1 MAKKQKPEIRT
12 VAIDDIIIE
21 NRLRTDLQNIKA
33 LAVDIKKNG
42 LYQFPVVT
50 VEGDKY
56 RLIMGERRI
65 RALQMNNA
73 TEVTVSIMNI
83 TDAEALV
90 KAEYNENHLRADFL
104 MTEKLAYADKLEVI
118 EKAKAEARMKAG
130 KKEDPVQNLAQG
142 SETDP
147 VQNLAQGSSAKKVRN
162 IVAKATGL
170 GSGTQYDKIK
180 FIRDH
185 QSDFTPEEFD
195 KWNHGLISTNKMY
208 NKLKPKSDT
217 PKTSPFQK
225 KDAADIIPS
234 LDSLAS
240 SEELEALKKEIDTL
254 RKENAQYKK
263 NEELLHKVAAEEDAE
278 NSPAPAPAPASALS
292 SALAF
297 PPVGKPD
304 DGSSWYEYTVAVFEY
319 VNEVLHYLADCWRD
333 YIVPEYDAVDIGIRK
348 DFMRKAGDPVYAIAA
363 QLVNGFRLR
372 LTTAIYKEEGEEAM
386 NAFSRELS
394 EINTFYHPLYE
405 EPKKVLEEWTE
416 PEEEKRYFGFSE
428 QTHKEMQE
436 LFKDDLGAIYENPEE
451 TMKDF
456 EW

>member
-118 EKAKAEARMKAG
+118 EKAKALQRKAVNKKMDDVENFPHDKTEAG
-130 KKEDPVQNLAQG
+130 KKDDVENFPHDKSEGDDVENFPHDKIQG
-142 SETDP
+142 
-147 VQNLAQGSSAKKVRN
+147 KVRN

-170 GSGTQYDKIK
+170 GSGRQYDKIK

-195 KWNHGLISTNKMY
+195 KWNRGLISTNKMY

-217 PKTSPFQK
+217 PKASPFQK
-225 KDAADIIPS
+225 KD
-234 LDSLAS
+234 
-240 SEELEALKKEIDTL
+240 
-254 RKENAQYKK
+254 
-263 NEELLHKVAAEEDAE
+263 
-278 NSPAPAPAPASALS
+278 
-292 SALAF
+292 
-297 PPVGKPD
+297 
-304 DGSSWYEYTVAVFEY
+304 YTKI
-319 VNEVLHYLADCWRD
+319 C
-333 YIVPEYDAVDIGIRK
+333 
-348 DFMRKAGDPVYAIAA
+348 
-363 QLVNGFRLR
+363 
-372 LTTAIYKEEGEEAM
+372 
-386 NAFSRELS
+386 
-394 EINTFYHPLYE
+394 
-405 EPKKVLEEWTE
+405 
-416 PEEEKRYFGFSE
+416 
-428 QTHKEMQE
+428 
-436 LFKDDLGAIYENPEE
+436 
-451 TMKDF
+451 
-456 EW
+456 